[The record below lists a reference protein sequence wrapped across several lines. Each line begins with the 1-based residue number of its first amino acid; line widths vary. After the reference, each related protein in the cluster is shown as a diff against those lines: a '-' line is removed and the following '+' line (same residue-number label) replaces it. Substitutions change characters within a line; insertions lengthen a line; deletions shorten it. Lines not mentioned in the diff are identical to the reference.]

1 MTDRDDALDYIYKGW
16 REGRQQRRDI
26 RQQRGYDRTRRM
38 LAPIMAQRARGAQ
51 SAVATPPSF
60 ADDVTTPDDESTPS
74 IDEGAPM
81 QQEMVST
88 PPAPITDERRMLPMQ
103 SEVERPISDERRMLP
118 PPQPTSPSQEEITAL
133 AGSGRMDELRTVLD
147 DKPKTPSQE
156 QRKKPKQD
164 DKGMGEFFNPK
175 MPSEEDLI
183 SEETHKPAFE
193 EAFNNLRVIGSDRDI
208 STEPPET
215 RNFDISQRI
224 EEMPGPYRKPRY
236 NIATNF
242 TQVSPDEKIQRL
254 YDKADRII
262 QQDEQATKNSD
273 KEIPVASEEGKKQV
287 MSRADELNEAVARS
301 LGNKKPT
308 PKEKKAESKPKAKE
322 VDPPKE
328 EVKVPR
334 LGGDP
339 DGEDV
344 LKVIEMVR
352 DGNSK
357 AQSELYNALGDLE
370 DTNSPHFEDAKE
382 AIEEYNSNMREEL
395 QQSSEKSKKKVD
407 EKPKKKAEMKT
418 QDLKTT
424 IKRKPTKDEFTRAL
438 VKALPMKDLN
448 LLQSA
453 LDVSAG
459 WQRDNFSPVLVD
471 ELGRITNIMNV
482 NNDHTAMMR
491 IAEDPNT
498 TFPMKP
504 TLMFPTQKVGKIN
517 PNAVPNY
524 QDLLNREIAVTT
536 KTGTKDLPTIYRDT
550 MKRIKSPTKA
560 NLERAL
566 LSDEFSILDDLE
578 GKTRPLTD
586 ADRREIIASR
596 PRQKKQQKLPEL
608 EYGSPFYVPSTG
620 TWEMPILEGGR
631 SFDGITPNQILGMR
645 SIGGRDYTN
654 ANANT
659 FVPTPPQ
666 FKGMKEIASINP
678 SEFMK
683 LIRNVQKDKRK
694 VKEIKAPRSGKVQ
707 SRRVR
712 IGESM
717 YDLAHLKRIASGMDD
732 DISTEKLVFTQ
743 LPAKG
748 NKLYDEKAGGPINI
762 RGRGFEQY
770 QAEPSY
776 FDFFASPLFD
786 DDEADSWT
794 SMNDLFE

>member
-103 SEVERPISDERRMLP
+103 SEVQRPISDERRMLP
-118 PPQPTSPSQEEITAL
+118 PPQPTPPMVLEDPAKVKEEMHERNRLRAESSKERDEERARIEREAL
-133 AGSGRMDELRTVLD
+133 EEA
-147 DKPKTPSQE
+147 
-156 QRKKPKQD
+156 QREEPKQD

-175 MPSEEDLI
+175 MPSKEDLI

-193 EAFNNLRVIGSDRDI
+193 EAF
-208 STEPPET
+208 
-215 RNFDISQRI
+215 
-224 EEMPGPYRKPRY
+224 EEMVEPKEEPKP
-236 NIATNF
+236 
-242 TQVSPDEKIQRL
+242 PKIQS
-254 YDKADRII
+254 
-262 QQDEQATKNSD
+262 AT
-273 KEIPVASEEGKKQV
+273 EEGKKQV

-301 LGNKKPT
+301 LGDKKPT
-308 PKEKKAESKPKAKE
+308 PKEKKTESKPKAKE

-328 EVKVPR
+328 EVEVPEPPR

-352 DGNSK
+352 DGNHK

-395 QQSSEKSKKKVD
+395 REFVEENKKKVD

-482 NNDHTAMMR
+482 NNEHTAMMR

-498 TFPMKP
+498 AFPMKP
-504 TLMFPTQKVGKIN
+504 ALMFPTQNVGKIN
-517 PNAVPNY
+517 PNALPNLTE
-524 QDLLNREIAVTT
+524 QILEA
-536 KTGTKDLPTIYRDT
+536 GTAFGNKDLKQIYRDT
-550 MKRIKSPTKA
+550 MKRIKRPTKS
-560 NLERAL
+560 NLEQAL

-586 ADRREIIASR
+586 ADRKEIIASR

-620 TWEMPILEGGR
+620 TWEMPILEEGR
-631 SFDGITPNQILGMR
+631 TFDGITPNQILGVR

-654 ANANT
+654 ANANA
-659 FVPTPPQ
+659 FVPNFPQ
-666 FKGMKEIASINP
+666 FKGMKEVASISP

-732 DISTEKLVFTQ
+732 DISSEKLVFTQ
-743 LPAKG
+743 VPAKG
-748 NKLYDEKAGGPINI
+748 NKHYDEKAGGPIGI

-776 FDFFASPLFD
+776 FDFLASPLFD

>member
-1 MTDRDDALDYIYKGW
+1 
-16 REGRQQRRDI
+16 
-26 RQQRGYDRTRRM
+26 
-38 LAPIMAQRARGAQ
+38 
-51 SAVATPPSF
+51 
-60 ADDVTTPDDESTPS
+60 
-74 IDEGAPM
+74 
-81 QQEMVST
+81 
-88 PPAPITDERRMLPMQ
+88 
-103 SEVERPISDERRMLP
+103 
-118 PPQPTSPSQEEITAL
+118 
-133 AGSGRMDELRTVLD
+133 
-147 DKPKTPSQE
+147 
-156 QRKKPKQD
+156 
-164 DKGMGEFFNPK
+164 

-193 EAFNNLRVIGSDRDI
+193 EAF
-208 STEPPET
+208 
-215 RNFDISQRI
+215 
-224 EEMPGPYRKPRY
+224 EEMVEPKEEPKP
-236 NIATNF
+236 
-242 TQVSPDEKIQRL
+242 PKIQS
-254 YDKADRII
+254 
-262 QQDEQATKNSD
+262 AT
-273 KEIPVASEEGKKQV
+273 EEGKKQL
-287 MSRADELNEAVARS
+287 MSRADKLNEAVARS

-308 PKEKKAESKPKAKE
+308 PKPKEKKTESKPKAKE

-328 EVKVPR
+328 EAEVPDPPR

-339 DGEDV
+339 DGDDV

-352 DGNSK
+352 DGNAK
-357 AQSELYNALGDLE
+357 AKTELYNALGDLE
-370 DTNSPHFEDAKE
+370 DNDSPHYDDALE
-382 AIEEYNSNMREEL
+382 AISDFNANA
-395 QQSSEKSKKKVD
+395 KKKSDAPAKKKAD

-459 WQRDNFSPVLVD
+459 WQRDNYSPVLVD
-471 ELGRITNIMNV
+471 ELGRITNIKNV
-482 NNDHTAMMR
+482 NNEHTAMMR

-498 TFPMKP
+498 AFPMKP
-504 TLMFPTQKVGKIN
+504 TLFFPTQKVGKIN

-524 QDLLNREIAVTT
+524 EDLLSREIAVTT
-536 KTGTKDLPTIYRDT
+536 NTGSKDLPTIYRDT
-550 MKRIKSPTKA
+550 MKRIKRPTKPE
-560 NLERAL
+560 LERAL

-586 ADRREIIASR
+586 ADRKEIIASR
-596 PRQKKQQKLPEL
+596 PKQKKQQKLPEL

-620 TWEMPILEGGR
+620 TWEMPILEEGR
-631 SFDGITPNQILGMR
+631 SFDGITPDQILGMR

-654 ANANT
+654 ANANA
-659 FVPTPPQ
+659 FVPNFPQ
-666 FKGMKEIASINP
+666 FKGMKEVASIYP

-683 LIRNVQKDKRK
+683 LIRNVQKDKGK

-717 YDLAHLKRIASGMDD
+717 YDLAHLKRIVSGMDD
-732 DISTEKLVFTQ
+732 DISSEKLVFTQ

-748 NKLYDEKAGGPINI
+748 NKNYDEKAGGPINI

-776 FDFFASPLFD
+776 FDFMASPLYEEE
-786 DDEADSWT
+786 EADSWT

>member
-38 LAPIMAQRARGAQ
+38 LAPIMAQRARGSQ

-103 SEVERPISDERRMLP
+103 SEVQRPISDERRMLP
-118 PPQPTSPSQEEITAL
+118 APFSQEQRNVLERVRTALEKPPQEQTVTEIA
-133 AGSGRMDELRTVLD
+133 SSED

-156 QRKKPKQD
+156 QREEPKQD

-193 EAFNNLRVIGSDRDI
+193 EAF
-208 STEPPET
+208 
-215 RNFDISQRI
+215 
-224 EEMPGPYRKPRY
+224 EEMVEPKEEPKP
-236 NIATNF
+236 
-242 TQVSPDEKIQRL
+242 PKIQS
-254 YDKADRII
+254 
-262 QQDEQATKNSD
+262 AT
-273 KEIPVASEEGKKQV
+273 EEGKKQL
-287 MSRADELNEAVARS
+287 MSRADKLNEAVARS

-308 PKEKKAESKPKAKE
+308 PKPKEKKTESKPKAKE

-328 EVKVPR
+328 EVEVPDPPR

-352 DGNSK
+352 DGNHK

-395 QQSSEKSKKKVD
+395 QQSGEKSKKKVD

-459 WQRDNFSPVLVD
+459 WQRDNYSPVLVD
-471 ELGRITNIMNV
+471 ELGRITNIKNV
-482 NNDHTAMMR
+482 NNEHTAMMR

-498 TFPMKP
+498 AFPMKP
-504 TLMFPTQKVGKIN
+504 ALMFPTQNVGKIK

-524 QDLLNREIAVTT
+524 ENMLLREGS
-536 KTGTKDLPTIYRDT
+536 KHLPTIYRDT
-550 MKRIKSPTKA
+550 MKRIKRPTNS
-560 NLERAL
+560 NLEQAL

-586 ADRREIIASR
+586 ADRKEIIASR
-596 PRQKKQQKLPEL
+596 PKQKKQQKLPEL

-620 TWEMPILEGGR
+620 TWEMPILEEGR
-631 SFDGITPNQILGMR
+631 SFDGITPDQILGMR
-645 SIGGRDYTN
+645 SIGGRDYTTAN
-654 ANANT
+654 ANA
-659 FVPTPPQ
+659 FVPNFPQ
-666 FKGMKEIASINP
+666 LKGMKEVASINP

-683 LIRNVQKDKRK
+683 LIRNVQKDKGK

-717 YDLAHLKRIASGMDD
+717 YDLAHLKRIVSGMDD

-748 NKLYDEKAGGPINI
+748 NISYDEKAGGPINI

-776 FDFFASPLFD
+776 FDFLASPLYEEE
-786 DDEADSWT
+786 EADSWT